1 MFIAYFIKK
10 KQPQEI
16 QSYFYNSLFLR
27 LLGSLSIAIVY
38 QYIYGYG
45 DTFLYYSHIQIISS
59 FRSENLNAWWQ
70 IIINSPT
77 SNNVHSVA
85 CMDKILDA
93 DYISSL
99 VYSVAENANVGKI
112 GSIFNIICF
121 NSYIAIAMFF
131 GFFSFLGCWY
141 IFRIFYQFFPDF
153 KQQLAILCLFLP
165 SLWFWGTGIL
175 KDPVSLFGLGIVVF
189 NVFTNNKNWF
199 RRLLLIAFGSSVL
212 LFTKSYIF
220 SALSLALILACSI
233 QILKKFNLLGKLV
246 FFVIITMVL
255 GLLYSRIS
263 NLILD
268 SFIEIITTSQ
278 LFLNSYSSV
287 SDEGTGNLVTQI
299 DPTAFGFLKLTL
311 QGLVNVFLRPFP
323 WEIRKIIYL
332 FSILEN
338 LLLYYILFKKIKVV
352 QIAAP
357 SLKSV
362 IFIRFSIWFFII
374 LGIIVGITTF
384 NLGTISRYRVP
395 ALPFLFAGILG
406 YRIIKAKKKILKGL
420 QE

>member
-93 DYISSL
+93 NYISSS